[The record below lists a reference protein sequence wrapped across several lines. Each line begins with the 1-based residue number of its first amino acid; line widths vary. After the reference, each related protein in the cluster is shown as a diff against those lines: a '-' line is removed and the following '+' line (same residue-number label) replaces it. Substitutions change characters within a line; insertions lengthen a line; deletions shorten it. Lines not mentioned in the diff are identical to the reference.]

1 MEWWSYALLAL
12 GFWGLWGF
20 FSKVAANYL
29 PGWIIFLAE
38 IPAYLLIALVIW
50 WLWQPALFWHRLGV
64 GAAMLAGISGGLG
77 LICFLQA
84 LAAKQAAVVVAL
96 TSLYP
101 VLTAL
106 LSGLILQESL
116 SWQKWLGIFLAVA
129 AVALLAD

>member
-1 MEWWSYALLAL
+1 MEWWAYALLSL
-12 GFWGLWGF
+12 GCWGLWGF

-50 WLWQPALFWHRLGV
+50 WLWQPTLFWHRLGV
-64 GAAMLAGISGGLG
+64 AAALVAGVSGGLG
-77 LICFLQA
+77 LIFFLQA
-84 LAAKQAAVVVAL
+84 LAARQTAAVVAL

-106 LSGLILQESL
+106 LSVALLQESL
-116 SWQKWLGIFLAVA
+116 SWQKWLGIILAVA
-129 AVALLAD
+129 AVCLLVD